1 LLAFRDDEARVM
13 IATTGDEAMTYLVR
27 PGVPLYAAQLHAH
40 ALDAQ
45 LRRSEAA

>member
-1 LLAFRDDEARVM
+1 VAFREYEDREM
-13 IATTGDEAMTYLVR
+13 IPTTGDEAMTFLVR